1 MSLNGSDRQHDPMLG
16 RPRDPLPRP
25 LGYGDPAG
33 TIRLAGRGYPIG
45 RCREMAPADVMET
58 PINHERFTQ
67 MSTTQP
73 GPYHP
78 QGQPAYQTP
87 GGPAVVPP
95 PEAPAKQRNTLAI
108 VALVLAV
115 LGFAFAVIEGAYI
128 LGWLMLPVAFVLS
141 IVALAQKNRPKKM
154 AVAALVISIVGTIA
168 GGIAFLTSTARIID
182 ESFGSATASVVAT
195 PSAEE
200 PAASEDAVES
210 EEAVAEETE
219 VSAPA
224 DDAAGQ
230 GTRENPLPLG
240 TAIST
245 DEWEVTVNSFTPDAT
260 EAVLAENEFN
270 EAPEEGTVY
279 ALANVTL
286 TRVAAEAGTAF
297 EVSVAY
303 VTASGNVVTST
314 DAMVVAP
321 DELGYD
327 ELYEGASITGNVA
340 LAIPAGDAGTVR
352 ITPGLFADDVFFA
365 IS

>member
-1 MSLNGSDRQHDPMLG
+1 
-16 RPRDPLPRP
+16 
-25 LGYGDPAG
+25 
-33 TIRLAGRGYPIG
+33 
-45 RCREMAPADVMET
+45 
-58 PINHERFTQ
+58 
-67 MSTTQP
+67 MSTAQP
-73 GPYHP
+73 GPYDP

-87 GGPAVVPP
+87 GGPAVAPP
-95 PEAPAKQRNTLAI
+95 PPPTEAPAKQRNTLAI

-200 PAASEDAVES
+200 PAASEEASAVES

-219 VSAPA
+219 ESAPA

-260 EAVLAENEFN
+260 EAVLAENQFN

-327 ELYEGASITGNVA
+327 ELYEGASVTGNVA
-340 LAIPAGDAGTVR
+340 LAIPAGDAGSVR